1 MKKINIIDLTI
12 YKYKLK
18 KKEVFMSKL
27 RDGIYGLAIA
37 DVLGVPF
44 EFKKRGIFTCTGM
57 VGFGTWNQV
66 AGTWSDDTSMTLATC
81 KSIKDKN
88 KIDVEDIRKN
98 FEAWL
103 FEGKFA
109 CHGETFDVGITTR
122 DALTEGHGIDDFYA
136 NGNGSLMRI
145 LPLAFTDAS
154 DEEIES
160 VSSITH
166 AHEISRKACLDY
178 VHLARKLIAGEKLEE
193 LGLDHIK
200 NKPEDEIQSTGF
212 VLHTLE
218 ASLWCL
224 LNTNSYKEAVLKAIN
239 LGDDTD
245 TTGAVTGGLAGII
258 YGFDNFP
265 KEWVDELKGKDLID
279 ECIF

>member
-1 MKKINIIDLTI
+1 M
-12 YKYKLK
+12 
-18 KKEVFMSKL
+18 
-27 RDGIYGLAIA
+27 GI
-37 DVLGVPF
+37 P
-44 EFKKRGIFTCTGM
+44 
-57 VGFGTWNQV
+57 
-66 AGTWSDDTSMTLATC
+66 
-81 KSIKDKN
+81 
-88 KIDVEDIRKN
+88 
-98 FEAWL
+98 
-103 FEGKFA
+103 
-109 CHGETFDVGITTR
+109 TR
-122 DALTEGHGIDDFYA
+122 DALTKGHGIDDFYA

-279 ECIF
+279 ECLF